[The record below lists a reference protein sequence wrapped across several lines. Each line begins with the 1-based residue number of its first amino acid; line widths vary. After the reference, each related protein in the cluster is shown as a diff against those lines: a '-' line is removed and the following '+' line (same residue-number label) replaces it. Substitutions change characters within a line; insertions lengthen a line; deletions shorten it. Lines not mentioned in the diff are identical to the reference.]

1 MADRSALRFAATLVV
16 IGVVF
21 YEVVNFFHVAG
32 GNDHAAAFTA
42 LGNSSIWTAVH
53 VGQFFGSALITAGV
67 LALSAALNLTGGMPM
82 LVNRIGAAVLVAS
95 LGLSG
100 AVLAVSGV
108 ALKQAADAWLRA
120 PAAEKTARFASAEAI
135 RWLEWGVRSYS
146 NYTFGLGLVL
156 VAIAIVWT
164 ARITRP
170 IGYLIG
176 LNGLANFA
184 LGWFTGSEGF
194 SSATGI
200 AFQVVAFSLAAW
212 MIWLLIVAWRTK
224 ESAPAAS
231 PAASR

>member
-1 MADRSALRFAATLVV
+1 MADRNALRLAATLVV
-16 IGVVF
+16 IGALF
-21 YEVVNFFHVAG
+21 YEVVNLFHVG
-32 GNDHAAAFTA
+32 GANNDAAAFRA

-67 LALSAALNLTGGMPM
+67 LALSSALNLAGGMPM
-82 LVNRIGAAVLVAS
+82 LVNRIGAAALVAS
-95 LGLSG
+95 LALSG
-100 AVLAVSGV
+100 VVYAVDGV

-120 PAAEKTARFASAEAI
+120 PAAEKTARFAGAETI

-164 ARITRP
+164 ARISRP

-184 LGWFTGSEGF
+184 LGWTTGSEGF
-194 SSATGI
+194 SSTTGI
-200 AFQVVAFSLAAW
+200 AFNVVAFSLAAW
-212 MIWLLIVAWRTK
+212 MIWLLIVAWRMK
-224 ESAPAAS
+224 ETAPAAS